1 MSHHLLQGYDTLV
14 GEQFS
19 TDLKQR
25 IAMART
31 VIHDPRIL
39 IIDDITSH
47 HVTEIQDNQQL
58 IDTFR
63 KVMADRTTIILSQ
76 RLPIIQH
83 ANTIHVLEVISTLH
97 LSMDKLYNNVW
108 ENKLNITLGN
118 SSDYL
123 DETNIN

>member
-31 VIHDPRIL
+31 VIRDPRIL

-47 HVTEIQDNQQL
+47 HVTEIQVNQQL
-58 IDTFR
+58 TDTFR

-97 LSMDKLYNNVW
+97 LSMDKLYNNV
-108 ENKLNITLGN
+108 
-118 SSDYL
+118 
-123 DETNIN
+123 